1 VDIVAKP
8 VRLSPRSRHLVNV
21 ARAAAA
27 IYVVLHHVALIRG
40 FPAPFSV
47 FKHFGHQAVI
57 CFFLLS
63 GFVIHANE
71 RHRVLLEPN
80 RYILR
85 RILRIYPALLVAM
98 LISTLV
104 VSDVEPTWAEALG
117 NLVALQDVSGAA
129 PGTRVGSFM
138 GNIPLWSLS
147 YELWFYLL
155 YPFIMVI
162 WTRSPHHTN
171 LCLALLCPAVY
182 ALYIAS
188 PNHCFLMTSYFAI
201 WWVGAMAAEAYDT
214 GARTP
219 RAILIPLAG
228 LAATVFVASLPI
240 LWTTGSREVFP
251 RLQVN
256 HLLSALLLALFGLAP
271 PGALAARLARLVPV
285 GLAAGLASISYG
297 LYVFH
302 WPLLLQWPVATSGIG
317 FAMAVILLL
326 VVSWLV
332 DRELAR
338 RLSWLSRSRTSSEAR

>member
-1 VDIVAKP
+1 
-8 VRLSPRSRHLVNV
+8 
-21 ARAAAA
+21 
-27 IYVVLHHVALIRG
+27 
-40 FPAPFSV
+40 
-47 FKHFGHQAVI
+47 
-57 CFFLLS
+57 
-63 GFVIHANE
+63 
-71 RHRVLLEPN
+71 
-80 RYILR
+80 
-85 RILRIYPALLVAM
+85 
-98 LISTLV
+98 
-104 VSDVEPTWAEALG
+104 
-117 NLVALQDVSGAA
+117 
-129 PGTRVGSFM
+129 
-138 GNIPLWSLS
+138 
-147 YELWFYLL
+147 
-155 YPFIMVI
+155 
-162 WTRSPHHTN
+162 
-171 LCLALLCPAVY
+171 
-182 ALYIAS
+182 
-188 PNHCFLMTSYFAI
+188 MTSYFAI

-326 VVSWLV
+326 VGSWLV